1 MHGLGGALALGK
13 QEKGKEEMEWRS
25 GKHPVLFVILEV
37 CYLLEMF
44 VHLFTAHG
52 RLFG

>member
-25 GKHPVLFVILEV
+25 GKHPVVV
-37 CYLLEMF
+37 CYLGSLLSF
-44 VHLFTAHG
+44 RNVCTSFHG
-52 RLFG
+52 TW